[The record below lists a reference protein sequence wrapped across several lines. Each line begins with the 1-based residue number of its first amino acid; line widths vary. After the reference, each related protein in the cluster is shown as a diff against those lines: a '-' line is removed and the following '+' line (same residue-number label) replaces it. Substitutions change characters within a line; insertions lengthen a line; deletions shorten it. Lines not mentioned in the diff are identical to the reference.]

1 MSKEH
6 NLIMVITLKN
16 SGVQLR
22 FPVTEYSIE
31 RDRLHNEFAGLEWKW
46 DNDSSSN
53 LRYVNPEEI
62 AAVHSEWE

>member
-1 MSKEH
+1 MDKER

-22 FPVTEYSIE
+22 YPVTKYTVKKEAARIT
-31 RDRLHNEFAGLEWKW
+31 GLEWSW
-46 DNDSSSN
+46 DKDASAN
-53 LRYVNPEEI
+53 LSYINADEI